1 MKKILF
7 LACLCAIAAA
17 CTKESG
23 TDISGLSITPESYTV
38 YTDEALP
45 ELVLSAEPAEAL
57 DGETVTWTSSNPD
70 VISVNSEGVLAF
82 EVDDIEETEM
92 KVTITASVAGGDFS
106 ANAVI
111 TVKGQ
116 IARYGIIDLTSELG
130 IRMLDRNLGAGSPD
144 DPGYYYQ
151 WGKNEPVTPETIDA
165 DWTAS
170 GEGFSDWT
178 SAGNS
183 PCPAGWELIDAELLN
198 TIDKN
203 VTEVI
208 FDYEMCLDMG
218 FPEFSNYTEEEY
230 NVSRATFDKFGL
242 VPGGCIR
249 AGETSMVDENGI
261 YNSSA
266 VYVWAGVAGT
276 GTGTAKAIE
285 YSNNPNVSDN
295 LSVAYAYNLRCVKK
309 NAE

>member
-1 MKKILF
+1 MPKFVTDLSDFIMKKILF

-208 FDYEMCLDMG
+208 FDYEMWKKCG
-218 FPEFSNYTEEEY
+218 
-230 NVSRATFDKFGL
+230 VST
-242 VPGGCIR
+242 
-249 AGETSMVDENGI
+249 
-261 YNSSA
+261 
-266 VYVWAGVAGT
+266 
-276 GTGTAKAIE
+276 
-285 YSNNPNVSDN
+285 NNQ
-295 LSVAYAYNLRCVKK
+295 
-309 NAE
+309 